1 VSPGVQP
8 LAPVPLE
15 RFRSLS
21 VELTGF
27 NGTELDG
34 TGMLREHYGVLTS
47 IVGEPITARLLS
59 RWADIVVQSGGNPS
73 KLAAL
78 LQSVVL
84 ADPTLGP
91 VARNL
96 AVLWYLGQWNQM
108 PVAWRTLHGA
118 NARDLTHVVS
128 AEGYI
133 EGLVWPAIHSHPQ
146 GAKQPGYGSWSLPP
160 STGATGDD

>member
-1 VSPGVQP
+1 MQP
-8 LAPVPLE
+8 LAPDPLE
-15 RFRSLS
+15 RFHSLS
-21 VELTGF
+21 IALTGF
-27 NGTELDG
+27 NGTELEG
-34 TGMLREHYGVLTS
+34 TGMLREYYGVLTS

-59 RWADIVVQSGGNPS
+59 RWADIVRRAAGDPV

-78 LQSVVL
+78 LQSDLL
-84 ADPTLGP
+84 ADATLGP

-96 AVLWYLGQWNQM
+96 TTLWYLGQWMQL

-128 AEGYI
+128 AEAYI

-160 STGATGDD
+160 STGAVDD